1 MCVSTC
7 GGFLDCSLPPR
18 TGFSGERRAQH
29 GPIATWTPS
38 LCWNCMQAATLAAF
52 RSPRDSNSRSSC
64 LCGKLFNYRV
74 TASQKQLEGKHQ
86 QTKPTRSSGR
96 SHMVVVTPLATYVA
110 RDWTLS
116 SGSMGTRHAHTWRR
130 TQNNNTV
137 HIKLK
142 QTSL

>member
-1 MCVSTC
+1 MTARFLPGQGFQVSAE
-7 GGFLDCSLPPR
+7 LSMDPSL
-18 TGFSGERRAQH
+18 H
-29 GPIATWTPS
+29 GPPS
-38 LCWNCMQAATLAAF
+38 LCCNCMQAATLARAAF

-64 LCGKLFNYRV
+64 LCGNLFNYRV

-86 QTKPTRSSGR
+86 QTKPNRSSGR
-96 SHMVVVTPLATYVA
+96 SHMVVVTPFATYVA

-137 HIKLK
+137 HTKLK